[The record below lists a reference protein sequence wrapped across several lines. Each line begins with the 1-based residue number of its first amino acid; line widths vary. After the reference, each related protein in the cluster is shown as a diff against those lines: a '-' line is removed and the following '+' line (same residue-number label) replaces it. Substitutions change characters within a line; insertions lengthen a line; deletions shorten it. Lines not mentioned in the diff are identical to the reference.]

1 MTGLRKMANK
11 LLTETLQ
18 ENITLF
24 KELLKY
30 DGTVVYRDIL
40 NRHSRSFAA
49 CLVYVDG
56 MADASV
62 TNTQIIQPLM
72 SFDPELY
79 KTGSLLAEEL
89 KNKVIFANNIQT
101 SATVDELMLSLFSG
115 NAILLIDGSDVALS
129 IHCAD
134 LKNRA
139 ITEPGLE
146 KVLRGP
152 KEGFTESLA
161 INISLVRRRLKT
173 QDLSLKFME
182 IGVRTKTRVCICYL
196 DSLADDRI
204 LKELEGRLNR
214 IDIDG
219 ILDSGYIQE
228 LIKDSPLSPLKT
240 VGNTE
245 RPDVVTA
252 RLLEGRIAVMV
263 DGSPAALTLPFVFI
277 EYFQAAED
285 YYNNYYFASINR
297 LIRVLGEIFT
307 TCVPAIYVALITF
320 HQEMIPTPLIVSISA
335 ARQDVPFPTILEA
348 ILLLLAFEVIRE
360 AGMRMPSPL
369 GQSVSIVGALII
381 GQASVEARIFS
392 APMVIVVA
400 ATGITG
406 LLTLKIKG
414 FSILVRFLLLFL
426 AAFMGLYGLIFGIIG
441 LFIYLFSMRSFG
453 VPYMQE
459 VGSLHSV
466 DLKDTAVRM
475 PWWQMRLR
483 PKQISSKNVVREA
496 DSRAK
501 GRQAGK

>member
-1 MTGLRKMANK
+1 
-11 LLTETLQ
+11 
-18 ENITLF
+18 
-24 KELLKY
+24 
-30 DGTVVYRDIL
+30 
-40 NRHSRSFAA
+40 
-49 CLVYVDG
+49 
-56 MADASV
+56 
-62 TNTQIIQPLM
+62 
-72 SFDPELY
+72 
-79 KTGSLLAEEL
+79 
-89 KNKVIFANNIQT
+89 
-101 SATVDELMLSLFSG
+101 
-115 NAILLIDGSDVALS
+115 
-129 IHCAD
+129 
-134 LKNRA
+134 
-139 ITEPGLE
+139 
-146 KVLRGP
+146 
-152 KEGFTESLA
+152 
-161 INISLVRRRLKT
+161 
-173 QDLSLKFME
+173 
-182 IGVRTKTRVCICYL
+182 
-196 DSLADDRI
+196 
-204 LKELEGRLNR
+204 
-214 IDIDG
+214 
-219 ILDSGYIQE
+219 
-228 LIKDSPLSPLKT
+228 
-240 VGNTE
+240 
-245 RPDVVTA
+245 
-252 RLLEGRIAVMV
+252 
-263 DGSPAALTLPFVFI
+263 
-277 EYFQAAED
+277 
-285 YYNNYYFASINR
+285 
-297 LIRVLGEIFT
+297 
-307 TCVPAIYVALITF
+307 LITF

-475 PWWQMRLR
+475 PWWQMRMR